1 MPKSHPERVHPEIA
15 RQALSVATQ
24 RTHVFTEYI
33 LLHFRSTGKLAP
45 GCDARDLLAWLE
57 QNEAQALALK
67 TGKVTKPMRL
77 DI

>member
-1 MPKSHPERVHPEIA
+1 MPKAHPERVHPEMA
-15 RQALSVATQ
+15 RQAINQATQ
-24 RTHVFTEYI
+24 RSHAWTEYI

-67 TGKVTKPMRL
+67 TGKVTKSMRL